1 MDQRGF
7 GFAGALI
14 LVGVAAL
21 LWNFNVLPDRF
32 LHAAWSL
39 WPVALVAAWAWC
51 QPGAL
56 TGARL
61 AGIAG
66 VSGHPDGRIRHWN
79 RAWGLAAAGE
89 GPVIHR
95 QAIAVNTGNATA
107 ARLELQVAAG
117 SLTLDAEA
125 PPGLLLAG
133 ELESRTT
140 GDTYSISEAQRP
152 GGRSVIRLNNAAG
165 REYSIFP
172 GQAPS
177 EEWTLH
183 LTPHIPTEIRVDAGA
198 AEIDLDL
205 RNLDLQRLEIKA
217 GAADID
223 VVMPAAAGKT
233 EASIEVGAASL
244 RITVPEGVAARIEV
258 DAGLSSIQI
267 DEGRFAQLKGKVDV
281 YTSPDFARAA
291 NRLDITIEA
300 GASHVEIR

>member
-39 WPVALVAAWAWC
+39 WPVALVAV
-51 QPGAL
+51 GMGLVL
-56 TGARL
+56 TRVRVWLGSL
-61 AGIAG
+61 AFLVILTAG
-66 VSGHPDGRIRHWN
+66 FGT
-79 RAWGLAAAGE
+79 AWGLAAAGQ

-95 QAIAVNTGNATA
+95 EAIAVNTGNATA
-107 ARLELQVAAG
+107 ARLELQVGAG
-117 SLTLDAEA
+117 TLTLDAEA
-125 PPGLLLAG
+125 PPDLLLAG

-205 RNLDLQRLEIKA
+205 RDLDLQRLEIKA

-244 RITVPEGVAARIEV
+244 RITVPEGVAARIVV

-267 DEGRFAQLKGKVDV
+267 DEGRFAQLQGDV

>member
-39 WPVALVAAWAWC
+39 WPVALVAVGASLVLTRVRAWLGSLAFLVI
-51 QPGAL
+51 L
-56 TGARL
+56 T
-61 AGIAG
+61 AGFG
-66 VSGHPDGRIRHWN
+66 T
-79 RAWGLAAAGE
+79 AWGLAAAGQ

-95 QAIAVNTGNATA
+95 EAIAVNTGNATA
-107 ARLELQVAAG
+107 ARLELQVGAG
-117 SLTLDAEA
+117 TLTLDAET
-125 PPGLLLAG
+125 PPDLLLAG

-165 REYSIFP
+165 RDFSFIP

-177 EEWTLH
+177 EEWTLQ

-244 RITVPEGVAARIEV
+244 RITVPEGVAARIVV
-258 DAGLSSIQI
+258 DAGLSSIQV
-267 DEGRFAQLKGKVDV
+267 DEGRFAQLKGDV

>member
-39 WPVALVAAWAWC
+39 WPVALVAV
-51 QPGAL
+51 GMGLVL
-56 TGARL
+56 TRVRVWLGSL
-61 AGIAG
+61 AFLVILTAG
-66 VSGHPDGRIRHWN
+66 FGT
-79 RAWGLAAAGE
+79 AWGLAAAGQ

-95 QAIAVNTGNATA
+95 EAIAVNTGNATA
-107 ARLELQVAAG
+107 ARLELQVGAG
-117 SLTLDAEA
+117 TLTLDAEA
-125 PPGLLLAG
+125 PPDLLLAG
-133 ELESRTT
+133 ELESRTA

-267 DEGRFAQLKGKVDV
+267 DEGRFAQLKGDV

>member
-39 WPVALVAAWAWC
+39 WPVALVAV
-51 QPGAL
+51 GASLVLSRVRVWLGSLAFLVIL
-56 TGARL
+56 T
-61 AGIAG
+61 AG
-66 VSGHPDGRIRHWN
+66 VGT
-79 RAWGLAAAGE
+79 AWGLAATGQ

-95 QAIAVNTGNATA
+95 EAIAVNTGNATA
-107 ARLELQVAAG
+107 ARLELQVGAG
-117 SLTLDAEA
+117 TLTLDAEA
-125 PPGLLLAG
+125 PPDLLLAG

-152 GGRSVIRLNNAAG
+152 GGRSVIRLNNSAG

-244 RITVPEGVAARIEV
+244 RITVPEGVAARIVV
-258 DAGLSSIQI
+258 DAGLSSIQV
-267 DEGRFAQLKGKVDV
+267 DEGRFAQLKGDV

>member
-39 WPVALVAAWAWC
+39 WPVALVAV
-51 QPGAL
+51 GASLVLSRVRVWLGSLAFLVIL
-56 TGARL
+56 T
-61 AGIAG
+61 AG
-66 VSGHPDGRIRHWN
+66 VGT
-79 RAWGLAAAGE
+79 AWGLAATGQ

-95 QAIAVNTGNATA
+95 EAIAVNTGNATA
-107 ARLELQVAAG
+107 ARLELQVGAG
-117 SLTLDAEA
+117 TLTLDAEA
-125 PPGLLLAG
+125 PPDLLLGG

-152 GGRSVIRLNNAAG
+152 SGRSVIRLNNAAG

-244 RITVPEGVAARIEV
+244 RITVPEGVAARIVV
-258 DAGLSSIQI
+258 DAGLSSIQV
-267 DEGRFAQLKGKVDV
+267 DEGRFAQLKGDV

>member
-32 LHAAWSL
+32 LHAAWTL
-39 WPVALVAAWAWC
+39 WPVALVAV
-51 QPGAL
+51 GMGLVL
-56 TGARL
+56 TRVRVWLGSL
-61 AGIAG
+61 AFLVILTAG
-66 VSGHPDGRIRHWN
+66 FGT
-79 RAWGLAAAGE
+79 AWGLAAAGQ

-107 ARLELQVAAG
+107 ARLELQVGAG

-125 PPGLLLAG
+125 PPDLLLAG

-244 RITVPEGVAARIEV
+244 RITVPEGVAARIVV
-258 DAGLSSIQI
+258 DAGLSSIQV
-267 DEGRFAQLKGKVDV
+267 DEGRFAQLKGDV

>member
-39 WPVALVAAWAWC
+39 WPVALVAV
-51 QPGAL
+51 GASLVLSRVRVWLGSLAFLVIL
-56 TGARL
+56 T
-61 AGIAG
+61 AGFG
-66 VSGHPDGRIRHWN
+66 S
-79 RAWGLAAAGE
+79 AWGLAAAGE

-125 PPGLLLAG
+125 PPDLLLAG

-244 RITVPEGVAARIEV
+244 RITVPEGVAARIVV
-258 DAGLSSIQI
+258 DAGLSSIQV
-267 DEGRFAQLKGKVDV
+267 DEGRFAQLKGDV

>member
-39 WPVALVAAWAWC
+39 WPVALVAV
-51 QPGAL
+51 GASL
-56 TGARL
+56 VLSRVRVWLGSL
-61 AGIAG
+61 AFLVILSAG
-66 VSGHPDGRIRHWN
+66 FGS
-79 RAWGLAAAGE
+79 AWGLAAAGE

-125 PPGLLLAG
+125 PPDLLLAG

-244 RITVPEGVAARIEV
+244 RITVPEGVAARIVV
-258 DAGLSSIQI
+258 DAGLSSIQV
-267 DEGRFAQLKGKVDV
+267 DEGRFAQLKGDV

>member
-39 WPVALVAAWAWC
+39 WPVALVAV
-51 QPGAL
+51 GASL
-56 TGARL
+56 VLSRVRVWLGSL
-61 AGIAG
+61 AFLVILSAG
-66 VSGHPDGRIRHWN
+66 FGS
-79 RAWGLAAAGE
+79 AWGLAAAGE

-125 PPGLLLAG
+125 PPDLLLAG

-152 GGRSVIRLNNAAG
+152 GGRSVIRLNNASG

-233 EASIEVGAASL
+233 EASIDFSVGAASL
-244 RITVPEGVAARIEV
+244 RITVPEGVAARIVV
-258 DAGLSSIQI
+258 DAGLSSIQV
-267 DEGRFAQLKGKVDV
+267 DEGRFAQLKGDV

>member
-39 WPVALVAAWAWC
+39 WPVALVAV
-51 QPGAL
+51 GMGLVL
-56 TGARL
+56 TRVRVWLGSL
-61 AGIAG
+61 AFLVILTAG
-66 VSGHPDGRIRHWN
+66 FGT
-79 RAWGLAAAGE
+79 AWGLAATGE

-95 QAIAVNTGNATA
+95 EAIAVSTGNATA
-107 ARLELQVAAG
+107 ARLELQVGAG
-117 SLTLDAEA
+117 SLALDAEA
-125 PPGLLLAG
+125 PPDLLLAG
-133 ELESRTT
+133 ELDSRTRS
-140 GDTYSISEAQRP
+140 DTFSISEAQRP
-152 GGRSVIRLNNAAG
+152 GGRSVIRLNNSAG

-183 LTPHIPTEIRVDAGA
+183 LTPSIPTEIRVDAGA

-244 RITVPEGVAARIEV
+244 RITVPEGVAAHIEV

-267 DEGRFAQLKGKVDV
+267 DEGRFPQQRDDV
-281 YTSPDFARAA
+281 YTSPGFERAV
-291 NRLDITIEA
+291 NRLDITIDA

>member
-39 WPVALVAAWAWC
+39 WPVALVAV
-51 QPGAL
+51 GASLVLSRVRVWLGSLAFLVIL
-56 TGARL
+56 T
-61 AGIAG
+61 AGFG
-66 VSGHPDGRIRHWN
+66 T
-79 RAWGLAAAGE
+79 AWGLAAAGE

-95 QAIAVNTGNATA
+95 EAIAVNTGNATA

-117 SLTLDAEA
+117 TLTLDAEA
-125 PPGLLLAG
+125 PPDLLLAG

-244 RITVPEGVAARIEV
+244 RITVPEGVAARIVV
-258 DAGLSSIQI
+258 DAGLSSIQV
-267 DEGRFAQLKGKVDV
+267 DEGRFAQLKGDV

>member
-39 WPVALVAAWAWC
+39 WPVALVAV
-51 QPGAL
+51 GASLVLSRVRVWLGSLAFLVIL
-56 TGARL
+56 T
-61 AGIAG
+61 AG
-66 VSGHPDGRIRHWN
+66 VGT
-79 RAWGLAAAGE
+79 AWGLAATGQ

-95 QAIAVNTGNATA
+95 EAIAVNTGNATA

-205 RNLDLQRLEIKA
+205 RNLDLQRLELKA

-267 DEGRFAQLKGKVDV
+267 DEGRFAQLKGDV

>member
-39 WPVALVAAWAWC
+39 WPVALVAV
-51 QPGAL
+51 GASLVLSRVRVWLGSLAFLVIL
-56 TGARL
+56 T
-61 AGIAG
+61 AG
-66 VSGHPDGRIRHWN
+66 VGT
-79 RAWGLAAAGE
+79 AWGLAATGQ

-95 QAIAVNTGNATA
+95 EAIAVNTGNATA
-107 ARLELQVAAG
+107 ARLELQVGAG
-117 SLTLDAEA
+117 TLTLDAEA
-125 PPGLLLAG
+125 PPDLLLAG

-244 RITVPEGVAARIEV
+244 RITVPEGVAARIVV
-258 DAGLSSIQI
+258 DAGLSSIQV
-267 DEGRFAQLKGKVDV
+267 DEGRFAQLKGDV

>member
-1 MDQRGF
+1 M
-7 GFAGALI
+7 
-14 LVGVAAL
+14 
-21 LWNFNVLPDRF
+21 
-32 LHAAWSL
+32 
-39 WPVALVAAWAWC
+39 WPVALVAV
-51 QPGAL
+51 GASL
-56 TGARL
+56 VLSRVRVWLGSL
-61 AGIAG
+61 AFLVILSAG
-66 VSGHPDGRIRHWN
+66 FGS
-79 RAWGLAAAGE
+79 AWGLAAAGE

-125 PPGLLLAG
+125 PPDLLLAG

-244 RITVPEGVAARIEV
+244 RITVPEGVAARIVV
-258 DAGLSSIQI
+258 DAGLSSIQV
-267 DEGRFAQLKGKVDV
+267 DEGRFAQLKGDV

-291 NRLDITIEA
+291 NRLDITIDA

>member
-39 WPVALVAAWAWC
+39 WPVALVAV
-51 QPGAL
+51 GASLVLSRVRVWLGSLAFLVIL
-56 TGARL
+56 T
-61 AGIAG
+61 AG
-66 VSGHPDGRIRHWN
+66 VGT
-79 RAWGLAAAGE
+79 AWGLAAAGQ

-95 QAIAVNTGNATA
+95 EAIAVNTGNATA
-107 ARLELQVAAG
+107 ARLELQVGAG
-117 SLTLDAEA
+117 TLTLDAEA
-125 PPGLLLAG
+125 PPDLLLAG

-244 RITVPEGVAARIEV
+244 RITVPEGVAARIVV
-258 DAGLSSIQI
+258 DAGLSSIQV
-267 DEGRFAQLKGKVDV
+267 DEGRFAQLKGDV

>member
-39 WPVALVAAWAWC
+39 WPVALVAV
-51 QPGAL
+51 GASLVLSRVRVWLGSLAFLVIL
-56 TGARL
+56 T
-61 AGIAG
+61 AG
-66 VSGHPDGRIRHWN
+66 VGT
-79 RAWGLAAAGE
+79 AWGLAATGQ

-95 QAIAVNTGNATA
+95 EAIAVNTGHATA

-125 PPGLLLAG
+125 PPDLLLAG

-244 RITVPEGVAARIEV
+244 RITVPEGVAARIVV
-258 DAGLSSIQI
+258 DAGLSSIQV
-267 DEGRFAQLKGKVDV
+267 DEGRFAQLKGDV

>member
-39 WPVALVAAWAWC
+39 WPVALVAV
-51 QPGAL
+51 GMGLVL
-56 TGARL
+56 TRVRVWLGSL
-61 AGIAG
+61 AFLVILTAG
-66 VSGHPDGRIRHWN
+66 FGT
-79 RAWGLAAAGE
+79 AWGLAAAGQ

-95 QAIAVNTGNATA
+95 EAIAVNTGNAAT
-107 ARLELQVAAG
+107 ARLEVQVGAG

-125 PPGLLLAG
+125 PPDLLLAG
-133 ELESRTT
+133 ELESRTRS
-140 GDTYSISEAQRP
+140 DTYSISEAQRP
-152 GGRSVIRLNNAAG
+152 GGRSVIRLNNSGG

-183 LTPHIPTEIRVDAGA
+183 LTPNIPTEIRVDAGA

-244 RITVPEGVAARIEV
+244 RITVPEGVAAHIEV

-267 DEGRFAQLKGKVDV
+267 DEGRFPQQRDDV
-281 YTSPDFARAA
+281 YTSPGFERAV
-291 NRLDITIEA
+291 NRLDITIDA

>member
-39 WPVALVAAWAWC
+39 WPVALVAV
-51 QPGAL
+51 GASLVLSRVRVWLGSLAFLVIL
-56 TGARL
+56 T
-61 AGIAG
+61 AG
-66 VSGHPDGRIRHWN
+66 VGT
-79 RAWGLAAAGE
+79 AWGLAAAGE

-117 SLTLDAEA
+117 TLTLDAEA
-125 PPGLLLAG
+125 PPDLLLAG

-244 RITVPEGVAARIEV
+244 RITVPEGVAARIVV
-258 DAGLSSIQI
+258 DAGLSSIQV
-267 DEGRFAQLKGKVDV
+267 DEGRFAQLKGDV

-291 NRLDITIEA
+291 NRLDITIDA

>member
-7 GFAGALI
+7 GIAGALI

-39 WPVALVAAWAWC
+39 WPVALVAV
-51 QPGAL
+51 GASLVLSRVRVWLGSLAFLVIL
-56 TGARL
+56 T
-61 AGIAG
+61 AGFG
-66 VSGHPDGRIRHWN
+66 T
-79 RAWGLAAAGE
+79 AWGLAAAGA

-95 QAIAVNTGNATA
+95 EAIAVNAGNATA
-107 ARLELQVAAG
+107 ARLELQVGAG
-117 SLTLDAEA
+117 TLTLDAEA
-125 PPGLLLAG
+125 PPDLLLAG

-152 GGRSVIRLNNAAG
+152 GGRSVIRLNNSAG

-183 LTPHIPTEIRVDAGA
+183 LTPHIPTEIRLDAGA
-198 AEIDLDL
+198 ADIDLDL

-244 RITVPEGVAARIEV
+244 RITVPEGVAARIVV
-258 DAGLSSIQI
+258 DAGLSSVQI
-267 DEGRFAQLKGKVDV
+267 DEGRFAQQKDDV
-281 YTSPDFARAA
+281 YTSPGFERAA

>member
-39 WPVALVAAWAWC
+39 WPVALVAV
-51 QPGAL
+51 GASLVLSRVRVWLGSLAFLVIL
-56 TGARL
+56 T
-61 AGIAG
+61 AGFG
-66 VSGHPDGRIRHWN
+66 T
-79 RAWGLAAAGE
+79 AWGLAAAGE

-117 SLTLDAEA
+117 TLTLDAEA
-125 PPGLLLAG
+125 PPDLLLAG

-244 RITVPEGVAARIEV
+244 RITVPEGVAARIVV
-258 DAGLSSIQI
+258 DAGLSSIQV
-267 DEGRFAQLKGKVDV
+267 DEGRFAQLKGDV

>member
-39 WPVALVAAWAWC
+39 WPVALVAV
-51 QPGAL
+51 GASLVLSRVRVWLGSLAFLVIL
-56 TGARL
+56 T
-61 AGIAG
+61 AGFG
-66 VSGHPDGRIRHWN
+66 T
-79 RAWGLAAAGE
+79 AWGLAAAGA

-107 ARLELQVAAG
+107 ARLELQVGAG
-117 SLTLDAEA
+117 TLTLDAEA
-125 PPGLLLAG
+125 PPDLLLAG
-133 ELESRTT
+133 ELESRST

-244 RITVPEGVAARIEV
+244 RITVPEGVAARIVV
-258 DAGLSSIQI
+258 DAGLSSIQV
-267 DEGRFAQLKGKVDV
+267 DEGRFAQLKGDV

>member
-39 WPVALVAAWAWC
+39 WPVALVAV
-51 QPGAL
+51 GASLVLSRVRVWLGSLAFLVIL
-56 TGARL
+56 T
-61 AGIAG
+61 AG
-66 VSGHPDGRIRHWN
+66 VGT
-79 RAWGLAAAGE
+79 AWGLAATGQ

-95 QAIAVNTGNATA
+95 EAIAVNTGNATA
-107 ARLELQVAAG
+107 ARLELQVGAG
-117 SLTLDAEA
+117 TLTLDAEA
-125 PPGLLLAG
+125 PPDLLLAG

-152 GGRSVIRLNNAAG
+152 SGRSVIRLNNAAG

-244 RITVPEGVAARIEV
+244 RITVPEGVAARIVV
-258 DAGLSSIQI
+258 DAGLSSVQI
-267 DEGRFAQLKGKVDV
+267 DEGRFAQLKGDV

>member
-39 WPVALVAAWAWC
+39 WPVALVAV
-51 QPGAL
+51 GASLVLSRVRVWLGSLAFLVIL
-56 TGARL
+56 T
-61 AGIAG
+61 AGFG
-66 VSGHPDGRIRHWN
+66 T
-79 RAWGLAAAGE
+79 AWGLAAAGE

-107 ARLELQVAAG
+107 ARLELQVGAG

-244 RITVPEGVAARIEV
+244 RITVPEGVAARIVV
-258 DAGLSSIQI
+258 DAGLSSIQV
-267 DEGRFAQLKGKVDV
+267 DEGRFAQLKGDV

>member
-1 MDQRGF
+1 M
-7 GFAGALI
+7 
-14 LVGVAAL
+14 
-21 LWNFNVLPDRF
+21 
-32 LHAAWSL
+32 S
-39 WPVALVAAWAWC
+39 
-51 QPGAL
+51 
-56 TGARL
+56 
-61 AGIAG
+61 
-66 VSGHPDGRIRHWN
+66 WN
-79 RAWGLAAAGE
+79 R
-89 GPVIHR
+89 VR
-95 QAIAVNTGNATA
+95 
-107 ARLELQVAAG
+107 
-117 SLTLDAEA
+117 
-125 PPGLLLAG
+125 
-133 ELESRTT
+133 T

-152 GGRSVIRLNNAAG
+152 SGRSVIRLNNAAG

-244 RITVPEGVAARIEV
+244 RITVPEGVAARIVV
-258 DAGLSSIQI
+258 DAGLSSIQV
-267 DEGRFAQLKGKVDV
+267 DEGRFAQLKGDV

>member
-39 WPVALVAAWAWC
+39 WPVALVAV
-51 QPGAL
+51 GASLVLSRVRVWLGSLAFLVIL
-56 TGARL
+56 T
-61 AGIAG
+61 AGFG
-66 VSGHPDGRIRHWN
+66 T
-79 RAWGLAAAGE
+79 AWGLAAAGE

-267 DEGRFAQLKGKVDV
+267 DEGRFAQLKGDV

>member
-39 WPVALVAAWAWC
+39 WPVALVAV
-51 QPGAL
+51 GASLVLSRVRVWLGSLAFLVIL
-56 TGARL
+56 T
-61 AGIAG
+61 AGFG
-66 VSGHPDGRIRHWN
+66 T
-79 RAWGLAAAGE
+79 AWGLAAAGQ

-95 QAIAVNTGNATA
+95 EAIAVNTGNATA
-107 ARLELQVAAG
+107 ARLELQVGAG
-117 SLTLDAEA
+117 TLTLDAEA
-125 PPGLLLAG
+125 PPDLLLAG

-198 AEIDLDL
+198 ADIDLDL

-244 RITVPEGVAARIEV
+244 RITVPEGVAARIVV
-258 DAGLSSIQI
+258 DAGLSSVQI
-267 DEGRFAQLKGKVDV
+267 DEGRFVQLKGDV
-281 YTSPDFARAA
+281 YTSPDFERAA
-291 NRLDITIEA
+291 NRLDITIDA

>member
-39 WPVALVAAWAWC
+39 WPVALVAV
-51 QPGAL
+51 GASLVLSRVRVWLGSLAFLVIL
-56 TGARL
+56 T
-61 AGIAG
+61 AG
-66 VSGHPDGRIRHWN
+66 VGT
-79 RAWGLAAAGE
+79 AWGLAATGQ

-95 QAIAVNTGNATA
+95 EAIAVNTGNATA
-107 ARLELQVAAG
+107 ARLELQVGAG
-117 SLTLDAEA
+117 TLTLDAEA
-125 PPGLLLAG
+125 PPDLLLAG

-152 GGRSVIRLNNAAG
+152 GGRSVIRLNNSAS

-244 RITVPEGVAARIEV
+244 RITVPEGVAAHIEV
-258 DAGLSSIQI
+258 DAGLSSVQI
-267 DEGRFAQLKGKVDV
+267 DEGRFAQQKDDV
-281 YTSPDFARAA
+281 YTSPGFERAA